1 MYPEG
6 YGNAFS
12 SRYNYLKGFD
22 GNEVFNNVLK
32 VIGNGTI
39 KVRPD
44 IAEITL
50 GVITENESLKTAQKE
65 NAEITVAVLD
75 SLKNSGVA
83 TKDIQTESY
92 TINTKY
98 DYVDGK
104 QVFKGYEVRNFLRV
118 IIREVGRVG
127 IIIDSAVESGVNNV
141 GNISFTIQNP
151 SKYYS
156 EALRLAVEDAQKKAV
171 VITSKLNVKIYE
183 IPIRVVEL
191 TNEEQGQRPMAFK
204 TSIAVTTPIEAGEN
218 AVTASVEAVFLYAE

>member
-1 MYPEG
+1 MYPDG

-32 VIGNGTI
+32 VIGNGII

-50 GVITENESLKTAQKE
+50 GVITENESLKAAQKE
-65 NAEITVAVLD
+65 NAEITIAVLD
-75 SLKNSGVA
+75 TLKDNGVA
-83 TKDIQTESY
+83 TKDIQTENY

-104 QVFKGYEVRNFLRV
+104 QVFKGYEVRNLLRV
-118 IIREVGRVG
+118 TIREISRVG
-127 IIIDSAVESGVNNV
+127 IIIDSAVESGANNV

-156 EALRLAVEDAQKKAV
+156 EALRSAVEDAQKKAV
-171 VITSKLNVKIYE
+171 VITSKLKVKIYE
-183 IPIRVVEL
+183 VPIRVVEL
-191 TNEEQGQRPMAFK
+191 TNEEQGPRPMTFK
-204 TSIAVTTPIEAGEN
+204 TSIAATTPIEAGEN
-218 AVTASVEAVFLYAE
+218 AISASVEAVFLYAE

>member
-1 MYPEG
+1 MYPDG

-39 KVRPD
+39 KAKPD

-75 SLKNSGVA
+75 ALKNNGVA

-104 QVFKGYEVRNFLRV
+104 QVFKGYEVRNSLRV
-118 IIREVGRVG
+118 TIREISRVG
-127 IIIDSAVESGVNNV
+127 ITIDSAVESGVNNV

-183 IPIRVVEL
+183 VPIRVVEL
-191 TNEEQGQRPMAFK
+191 TNENQGPRPMGFK
-204 TSIAVTTPIEAGEN
+204 TSIAATTPIEAGEN
-218 AVTASVEAVFLYAE
+218 AVSASVEAVFLYAE